1 MDMPGSW
8 VPDVPNQGPRAH
20 GAWRDD
26 AGIEGTV
33 YPPGW
38 NPGSAPGGEGGLA
51 GDWTVTTVPV
61 RELGRRIARFLA
73 VGALTGLAALAG
85 LITLA
90 VLAFQQGG
98 TLAALLVLVG
108 VPALLVTL
116 GVATVLW
123 VGRRAWRRAI
133 WLEAVPM
140 AVGMPWL
147 GRVVWAVR
155 AALVGRAFWR
165 MGQRARRPWHQP
177 RTGDLSGTT
186 R

>member
-1 MDMPGSW
+1 MDMSGSW
-8 VPDVPNQGPRAH
+8 EPGALNQGSRNH
-20 GAWRDD
+20 GASRED

-38 NPGSAPGGEGGLA
+38 NPGPGLGGDGGFD
-51 GDWTVTTVPV
+51 GDWTVATVAA
-61 RELGRRIARFLA
+61 RELGRRVARFFA
-73 VGALTGLAALAG
+73 IGALAGLAALAG

-98 TLAALLVLVG
+98 TLAAILVLLG
-108 VPALLVTL
+108 VPALLVAL
-116 GVATVLW
+116 GIAAALW
-123 VGRRAWRRAI
+123 IGRRAWRRGL
-133 WLEAVPM
+133 WLEAVPL

-165 MGQRARRPWHQP
+165 MGQRARRPRRQP

>member
-1 MDMPGSW
+1 MNVSGGW
-8 VPDVPNQGPRAH
+8 EPDVPTLGARAH
-20 GAWRDD
+20 GAWRED

-38 NPGSAPGGEGGLA
+38 NPGPGFGTDGGFA
-51 GDWTVTTVPV
+51 GDWTVATVAA
-61 RELGRRIARFLA
+61 RELGRRVARFFA
-73 VGALTGLAALAG
+73 IGALAG
-85 LITLA
+85 LAGLAGLIALA

-98 TLAALLVLVG
+98 TLAALLVLLG
-108 VPALLVTL
+108 VPVLLVTL
-116 GVATVLW
+116 GIATALW
-123 VGRRAWRRAI
+123 VSRRAWRRGI
-133 WLEAVPM
+133 WLEAVPL

-147 GRVVWAVR
+147 GRVIWALR

-165 MGQRARRPWHQP
+165 MGQRARRPWRQP

>member
-1 MDMPGSW
+1 MDVSGGWEPGE
-8 VPDVPNQGPRAH
+8 PGKGAPAH

-38 NPGSAPGGEGGLA
+38 NPGPGFGEDGGFA
-51 GDWTVTTVPV
+51 GDWTVATVAA
-61 RELGRRIARFLA
+61 RELGRRIARVLA
-73 VGALTGLAALAG
+73 IGALTGLAALAG

-98 TLAALLVLVG
+98 TLAALLVLLG
-108 VPALLVTL
+108 VPALLLTL
-116 GVATVLW
+116 GIATALW
-123 VGRRAWRRAI
+123 VGRRAWRRGV
-133 WLEAVPM
+133 WLEAVPL

-147 GRVVWAVR
+147 GRVIWAVR
-155 AALVGRAFWR
+155 AALVSRAFWR
-165 MGQRARRPWHQP
+165 IGQRARRLWRQP
-177 RTGDLSGTT
+177 RAGDLSGTT

>member
-1 MDMPGSW
+1 MNVSGSW
-8 VPDVPNQGPRAH
+8 EPDVPNQGARAH
-20 GAWRDD
+20 GAWRED
-26 AGIEGTV
+26 AGIAGTV

-38 NPGSAPGGEGGLA
+38 NQGPGFGTDDGFAE
-51 GDWTVTTVPV
+51 DWSVATVAA
-61 RELGRRIARFLA
+61 RELGRRVARFFA
-73 VGALTGLAALAG
+73 IGALTGLAGLAG

-98 TLAALLVLVG
+98 TLAALLVLLG
-108 VPALLVTL
+108 VPALLLTL
-116 GVATVLW
+116 GIATALW
-123 VGRRAWRRAI
+123 VGRRAWRRGL
-133 WLEAVPM
+133 WLEAVPL

-147 GRVVWAVR
+147 GRVIWALR

-165 MGQRARRPWHQP
+165 MGQRARRPWRQP

>member
-1 MDMPGSW
+1 MDVSGSW
-8 VPDVPNQGPRAH
+8 EPAVPNGGARAH
-20 GAWRDD
+20 GGWRDD

-38 NPGSAPGGEGGLA
+38 NPGPGFGGDA
-51 GDWTVTTVPV
+51 GFDGDWTVATAAA
-61 RELGRRIARFLA
+61 RELGRRVARFF
-73 VGALTGLAALAG
+73 VIGALAGVAALAG

-98 TLAALLVLVG
+98 TPAALLVLLG

-116 GVATVLW
+116 GIATALW
-123 VGRRAWRRAI
+123 VSRRVWRRGV
-133 WLEAVPM
+133 WLEAVPL

-147 GRVVWAVR
+147 GRVIWAVR

-165 MGQRARRPWHQP
+165 MGQRARRPWRQP